1 MVDPETDDLSGAPSP
16 ERVARLVDSLAAV
29 MHQAQVTELDL
40 DLGPLSLRM
49 RRPSGGATPDQVPV
63 VSAPVPPT
71 SVKEAVHEITA
82 PMVGTFYASPT
93 PSADPYVAVGDTVSP
108 GQTIGIIEAM
118 KIMNEITADRGG
130 IVQAFLVANAEPV
143 EYGSPLIR
151 FSLGPG
157 DRR

>member
-1 MVDPETDDLSGAPSP
+1 MTDPDADDLTGAPSP

-40 DLGPLSLRM
+40 ELGSLFLRM
-49 RRPSGGATPDQVPV
+49 RRPSGAPAPDQEAI
-63 VSAPVPPT
+63 APAPLLAT
-71 SVKEAVHEITA
+71 SLQEAVHEITA
-82 PMVGTFYASPT
+82 PMVGTFYVSPT
-93 PSADPYVAVGDTVSP
+93 PSAAPYVAVGDTVSP

-130 IVQAFLVANAEPV
+130 VVQAFLAANAEPV

-151 FSLGPG
+151 LSLGPG
-157 DRR
+157 DRL